1 MKLTRCPI
9 CHSHLHL
16 DALVQDAVG
25 RKLLATVANLSFRVA
40 PVLLN
45 YIALFRPEKQDLS
58 NDRALTLIE
67 ETLAFTSNQAVL
79 TEALQ
84 DTVTSIQAS
93 RKTGQFKKLTNH
105 NYLKKVLEAKVAL
118 LPAAP
123 AHSTIEIKNAP
134 ILSPEENKRLWQ
146 EQMERYGHKP
156 RD

>member
-25 RKLLATVANLSFRVA
+25 RKLLATVANLSYRVA

-67 ETLAFTSNQAVL
+67 ETLAFTSNQAIL

-118 LPAAP
+118 QPVASV
-123 AHSTIEIKNAP
+123 HSSIEIKNAP
-134 ILSPEENKRLWQ
+134 TLSPEENKRLWQ

-156 RD
+156 RV